1 MEREGGNAKRRR
13 KTSVE
18 GRCAEEEEEEDEEE
32 DEDEDEDEED
42 AEERRGRG
50 YTLAA
55 LPIGITP
62 NDQVIAITE
71 FRAHKECLQVSHL

>member
-1 MEREGGNAKRRR
+1 MEREGGKAKRRR

-18 GRCAEEEEEEDEEE
+18 GRGAEEEEE
-32 DEDEDEDEED
+32 EDEDEED

-50 YTLAA
+50 STLAA

>member
-1 MEREGGNAKRRR
+1 MSQWVEREGGNAKRRL

-18 GRCAEEEEEEDEEE
+18 GRGAEEEEE
-32 DEDEDEDEED
+32 EDEDEED

-50 YTLAA
+50 STLAA